1 VAHPPLPDDVQE
13 IPMHPDLYLKIYQ
26 QQEREL
32 EQRLLQR
39 YAAEQRGSA
48 RPHRSKGHRVLHL
61 PIHRRAADHV

>member
-1 VAHPPLPDDVQE
+1 
-13 IPMHPDLYLKIYQ
+13 MHPDLYLKIYQ

-48 RPHRSKGHRVLHL
+48 RPHRSKAHRVLHL